1 MYKLL
6 RNRSIRQRFILLTV
20 AMGVLVLVLIGG
32 SRWTRDDADREF
44 DKALTAQIAAT
55 AQVNVLGRGLERMR
69 RLELSMMGNASN
81 ALEVDRLKGEWL
93 SDLAKLQQGFKALGS
108 GEAAGSPRALQSA
121 RLLDALAAY
130 RKIIEPIGQQLAAAT
145 MEANA
150 AFAYAAAAAP
160 QTTAMQS
167 ALEELLKQAQA
178 SLEETRSAAK
188 AREATVGLLSTACGL
203 VMLLVLGGGMWLTYR
218 SIIAPLNQAKRL
230 AQRVAGGDLSSDPV
244 VKGRDEMSELTHAL
258 IAMQAGLRTIVT
270 EVRSSTERI
279 ATASSEIASGNQDLS
294 LRTEQTASNLQQTA
308 SSMEHLTRTVTH
320 SADAAHNANQLVGS
334 ASAVA
339 ARGGAVVSQVVATM
353 SEIDDRSKKIADII
367 STIDGIAFQTNILA
381 LNAAVEAA
389 RAGEEGRGFAVVAGE
404 VRGLAQ
410 RSAAAAKEIKSL
422 IGASVEKVATGTQL
436 VHDAGAT
443 MAEIVESV
451 RRVTAVV
458 GEITSTSSEQSAG
471 IGEINAS
478 VTQLDAMTQQN
489 SALVEQSAAAAESL
503 KAQAARLAG
512 LVATFRLDARTE
524 PAALT
529 APA

>member
-1 MYKLL
+1 MLGKAVSIAGRL
-6 RNRSIRQRFILLTV
+6 R
-20 AMGVLVLVLIGG
+20 
-32 SRWTRDDADREF
+32 
-44 DKALTAQIAAT
+44 AT
-55 AQVNVLGRGLERMR
+55 AFAVALAMLAITAYTAKSYYDSSIDQRLIATRAVVQQSLAIAQKFHDLEKSGALPAAEARLKAQGEIKAIRYEGKEYVWINDMTPRMIAHPIKPELDGKDLSANVDPNGKHLFVEFVNVVR
-69 RLELSMMGNASN
+69 ASGSGYVDYLWPKPGSQQPEPKRSYVAGFAPWGWVVGSGVYVDEIRDA
-81 ALEVDRLKGEWL
+81 ALRFGAVSL
-93 SDLAKLQQGFKALGS
+93 ALGL
-108 GEAAGSPRALQSA
+108 AFSA
-121 RLLDALAAY
+121 CVFGFMQALA
-130 RKIIEPIGQQLAAAT
+130 R
-145 MEANA
+145 
-150 AFAYAAAAAP
+150 
-160 QTTAMQS
+160 
-167 ALEELLKQAQA
+167 
-178 SLEETRSAAK
+178 SL
-188 AREATVGLLSTACGL
+188 
-203 VMLLVLGGGMWLTYR
+203 
-218 SIIAPLNQAKRL
+218 QKRL
-230 AQRVAGGDLSSDPV
+230 AQAETALAAIADGRLDAPVEAGRADEI
-244 VKGRDEMSELTHAL
+244 GRLM
-258 IAMQAGLRTIVT
+258 LRIGQTRDSLRQIMRQ
-270 EVRSSTERI
+270 VRESTDQI